1 MTGGQRKNSGK
12 PYAIGIDVGGTKI
25 AAGLVDREGRIVHRC
40 TTRCHCEQP
49 PDFVIDVI
57 EKTYRSIVAE
67 SRVNPADLEAVALGF
82 PGNVNGPAGMVLVC
96 SNLPA
101 WDHVPLRDIVA
112 ERIGV
117 PVVLDNDTNLCAV
130 GEHLFGAGRGA
141 KNMVYVTFS
150 TGYGI
155 GIIIN
160 NQLYVGHTG
169 TAGEIGHVVIDFN
182 GPLCTCGKKGCV
194 MTYASG
200 IGLSRMAYEKIE
212 AGADT
217 LLREMAP
224 ADGKRI
230 TGEQIAAAAQQGDA
244 VAREILQKA
253 GYYAGVGMSMVVE
266 ILNPELIVLGGG
278 LTRIG
283 PMLLDHAMAAMR
295 EHTEPAL
302 WDSVR
307 VVPWQLGD
315 DLGIIGAAA
324 KVFAD
329 AETNV

>member
-1 MTGGQRKNSGK
+1 VSK

-25 AAGLVDREGRIVHRC
+25 AAGLVNRAGEILYRY
-40 TTRCHCEQP
+40 TTRAHSEQQP
-49 PDFVIDVI
+49 EVVIRAIEDVYRCLI
-57 EKTYRSIVAE
+57 EE
-67 SRVNPADLEAVALGF
+67 SRVEVAEIEAVGLGF
-82 PGNVNGPAGMVLVC
+82 PGNTNGPAGIVLVS

-101 WDHVPLRDIVA
+101 WNHFPLRDTLA
-112 ERIGV
+112 GRLGV

-130 GEHLFGAGRGA
+130 GEHRYGAGRGTR
-141 KNMVYVTFS
+141 NMGYVTFS

-155 GIIIN
+155 GIIVN

-169 TAGEIGHVVIDFN
+169 TAGELGHVVIDIG
-182 GPLCTCGKKGCV
+182 GPLCTCGKRGCI
-194 MTYASG
+194 MAYACG
-200 IGLSRMAYEKIE
+200 IGISRMAYEQVN

-217 LLREMAP
+217 LLRRMAP
-224 ADGKRI
+224 PGGQRI
-230 TGEQIAAAAQQGDA
+230 SGETVAEAARQGDA
-244 VAREILQKA
+244 VAVEILRKA
-253 GYYAGVGMSMVVE
+253 GYYGGVGLSMIVE
-266 ILNPELIVLGGG
+266 ILNPELIVVGGG

-283 PMLLDHAMAAMR
+283 SLLWEPMLAAMR
-295 EHTEPAL
+295 EHTQPEL

-329 AETNV
+329 AEAV